1 MSLKN
6 VGPRDPGPKIN
17 ILVKVPQ
24 SSQRFPDYENA
35 VHSGKVI
42 YFKKKVSKLL
52 RIGLCWDNRQA
63 RIIVNLLP
71 WYNTN
76 SILTTTEI
84 CIIILMF

>member
-24 SSQRFPDYENA
+24 SSQRFTDYENA

-42 YFKKKVSKLL
+42 YFKKGFKNAENWTML
-52 RIGLCWDNRQA
+52 RQ
-63 RIIVNLLP
+63 
-71 WYNTN
+71 
-76 SILTTTEI
+76 
-84 CIIILMF
+84 